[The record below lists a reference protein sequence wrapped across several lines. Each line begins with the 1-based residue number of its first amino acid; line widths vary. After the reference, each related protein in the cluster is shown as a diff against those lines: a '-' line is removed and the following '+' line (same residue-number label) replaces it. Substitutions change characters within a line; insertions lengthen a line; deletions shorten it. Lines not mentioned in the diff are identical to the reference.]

1 MQGNNFN
8 QKDEAIK
15 VSIITQFYPPD
26 YAATGQLIEELA
38 LHLGSQNLQ
47 VHIFTGQPGYAF
59 QKASAPAVEQM
70 NHVMVRRSRTSQ
82 FWSKRIR
89 GKALNGITFCV
100 RAGLH
105 LLRVGRKC
113 DVLLLTTAPPY
124 LSILGYLSHLLFGVP
139 YVCLLYDVY
148 PDIAIQLNVISE
160 QHYLAKIWR
169 YLNHKI
175 WGSAQHLIVLSP
187 TMKEQIAALYPEVA
201 DKISVIHSWAEP
213 DWIVP
218 LEKQD
223 NWFAKQHDFVE
234 SFTVL
239 YSGNMGRCHDLETIL
254 ETAQL
259 LQNAAVKFVFIGDGA
274 KRSHCIDTVEKLGL
288 TNCCFLP
295 YQDKQLLPY
304 SLTACD
310 LALVSVS
317 QNMEGLVAP
326 SKIYSALAAARPIA
340 VICAPHC
347 YLHQMIIDAGCG
359 ETFRHQDSRGLAEF
373 ILHLSTHSTLAQAM
387 GNAGRHYLQT
397 HFTPNLIAQQ
407 YAQILRQ
414 SVRSP
419 QSWSAAVHQ
428 AERQPRRWTGQ
439 EERTKTKRIK
449 NIRRES

>member
-1 MQGNNFN
+1 M
-8 QKDEAIK
+8 
-15 VSIITQFYPPD
+15 
-26 YAATGQLIEELA
+26 
-38 LHLGSQNLQ
+38 
-47 VHIFTGQPGYAF
+47 
-59 QKASAPAVEQM
+59 M
-70 NHVMVRRSRTSQ
+70 
-82 FWSKRIR
+82 
-89 GKALNGITFCV
+89 FCV

-105 LLRVGRKC
+105 LLRLGRRC

-124 LSILGYLSHLLFGVP
+124 LSILGYLFHLIFGVP
-139 YVCLLYDVY
+139 YICLLYDIY
-148 PDIAIQLNVISE
+148 PDITIQLNVISE
-160 QHYLAKIWR
+160 QHYLAKFWR

-175 WGSAQHLIVLSP
+175 WGNAQRLIVLSP
-187 TMKEQIAALYPEVA
+187 TMKEQILTLYPEVA

-223 NWFAKQHDFVE
+223 NWFAKQHDLVE

-259 LQNAAVKFVFIGDGA
+259 LRNSAVKFVFIGDGA

-347 YLHQMIIDAGCG
+347 YLHQMMTDAGCG

-373 ILHLSTHSTLAQAM
+373 ILHLSAHPTLAQAM
-387 GNAGRHYLQT
+387 GKRGRDYLKT
-397 HFTPNLIAQQ
+397 HFTPHLISQQ

-419 QSWSAAVHQ
+419 QLLPAVVYR
-428 AERQPRRWTGQ
+428 AGMRQRTQTGQ
-439 EERTKTKRIK
+439 GEKIK
-449 NIRRES
+449 NLGLTHLTRKPRKVE